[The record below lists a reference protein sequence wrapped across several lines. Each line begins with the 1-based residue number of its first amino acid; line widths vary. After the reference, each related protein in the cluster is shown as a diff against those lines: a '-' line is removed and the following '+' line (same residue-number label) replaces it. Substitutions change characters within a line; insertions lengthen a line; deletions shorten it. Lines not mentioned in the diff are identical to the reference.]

1 MKKILLTITS
11 LTLLSCSSDENFPNP
26 DTTTSNLIGVWKMER
41 TVTVSGSDQT
51 TVISTYLPDAC
62 KSNSTYEFK
71 ANGAYIAKDY
81 NMVGTECK
89 FSEVNKNYTYDSS
102 TQKLVMGNME
112 SKVLELTA
120 NKLVLYVNDNYD
132 SNNDGIN
139 DYLKYTFIK

>member
-51 TVISTYLPDAC
+51 TVISTYLPDTC

-71 ANGAYIAKDY
+71 
-81 NMVGTECK
+81 
-89 FSEVNKNYTYDSS
+89 
-102 TQKLVMGNME
+102 
-112 SKVLELTA
+112 
-120 NKLVLYVNDNYD
+120 
-132 SNNDGIN
+132 
-139 DYLKYTFIK
+139 